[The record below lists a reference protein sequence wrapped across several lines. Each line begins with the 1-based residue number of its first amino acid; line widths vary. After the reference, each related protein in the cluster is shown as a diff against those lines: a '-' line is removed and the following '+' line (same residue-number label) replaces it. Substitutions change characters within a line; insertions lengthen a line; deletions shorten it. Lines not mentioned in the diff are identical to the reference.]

1 MRRTGTASPDR
12 PRAFPPAARGR
23 QGGVPK
29 RTTGLAP
36 GRGYNRALLMDAF
49 ARWLA
54 RHPLAVVLAN
64 LLVTAMLGFYALQL
78 RIESSLESMLPAGDP
93 KVEYYAQ
100 TRAIFGSDDV
110 AVGGGRARGNFAP
123 PPIPKNPRGPPP
135 DAQGVRRRPG

>member
-1 MRRTGTASPDR
+1 
-12 PRAFPPAARGR
+12 
-23 QGGVPK
+23 
-29 RTTGLAP
+29 
-36 GRGYNRALLMDAF
+36 MDAF

-64 LLVTAMLGFYALQL
+64 LLVTAVLGFYALQL

-110 AVGGGRARGNFAP
+110 AGGGGRGRGIFGPPTIAEVARGTAGNA
-123 PPIPKNPRGPPP
+123 KAG
-135 DAQGVRRRPG
+135 AVRPGARLPKPVYHP

>member
-1 MRRTGTASPDR
+1 MRRTGTSSTDR
-12 PRAFPPAARGR
+12 PRTLLPAARGM
-23 QGGVPK
+23 QAGVPK

-36 GRGYNRALLMDAF
+36 GGGYNRALLMDAF

-64 LLVTAMLGFYALQL
+64 LLVTAVLGFYALQL

-100 TRAIFGSDDV
+100 TRAVFGSDDV
-110 AVGGGRARGNFAP
+110 AVVGVRARDCGCRTSASPCRCNTAALT
-123 PPIPKNPRGPPP
+123 G
-135 DAQGVRRRPG
+135 